1 MIVEHGAGR
10 LGVGVPPEG
19 RAGWVH
25 NFPLTFTGI
34 VLRSR
39 DTQEAPGPLCRSECG
54 AEDSGQA
61 VVGPPGVEAS
71 SRGGPR
77 EVAAC
82 GLSREG
88 RW

>member
-1 MIVEHGAGR
+1 MERGAGR

-25 NFPLTFTGI
+25 NFPLAFTGM

-39 DTQEAPGPLCRSECG
+39 DTQEPPGPLCRSACG
-54 AEDSGQA
+54 VEDSGQA
-61 VVGPPGVEAS
+61 VVGPHGVEAS

-77 EVAAC
+77 EVATH
-82 GLSREG
+82 GLIWEG